1 MGRLKGVIGVVVIVV
16 ALATLVFLRGGGVA
30 SRPAAF
36 SDTRDLA
43 AALIA
48 SKESGK
54 PVLAFVTA
62 DWCGPCQALKRGALI
77 DSKVEDAI
85 KKGTEPVYVD
95 ATGENADAARLG
107 VTSVPVM
114 VMLRPGDGKPR
125 EVSRLTGDAEPEHI
139 LDWLAGAI
147 K

>member
-1 MGRLKGVIGVVVIVV
+1 MNRTKGLIGVVVIVA
-16 ALATLVFLRGGGVA
+16 ALATFSFLRGGVA
-30 SRPAAF
+30 PRPAAF
-36 SDTRDLA
+36 EGKRDLT
-43 AALIA
+43 AALAA

-62 DWCGPCQALKRGALI
+62 DWCGPCQALKRGALV
-77 DSKVEDAI
+77 DPKVEEAI

-95 ATGENADAARLG
+95 ATGENADAATLG
-107 VTSVPVM
+107 VTGMPVM

-139 LDWLAGAI
+139 LDWLASAT